1 MIWILIID
9 LHWGM
14 QLELD
19 FAYPDVT
26 DINTQSMDSQHCKLP
41 RGLIYAED
49 SNKVFFRSANY
60 RWARDGKKM
69 NIAAKQT

>member
-1 MIWILIID
+1 
-9 LHWGM
+9 M
-14 QLELD
+14 QLEWD

-49 SNKVFFRSANY
+49 SNKVYFFFRSANY
-60 RWARDGKKM
+60 RYEKKLKPGM
-69 NIAAKQT
+69 EKKLNIAAKQT

>member
-14 QLELD
+14 QRELD

-26 DINTQSMDSQHCKLP
+26 DINTQSMDSQHWKLP
-41 RGLIYAED
+41 RGLIYAEH
-49 SNKVFFRSANY
+49 SNKVFFYRSANDRY
-60 RWARDGKKM
+60 EKKLRPGM
-69 NIAAKQT
+69 EKK

>member
-19 FAYPDVT
+19 FAYLDVT
-26 DINTQSMDSQHCKLP
+26 DINTQSMDSQHWKLP
-41 RGLIYAED
+41 RGLTYAED
-49 SNKVFFRSANY
+49 SNKVFFIAQPTIDMKRS
-60 RWARDGKKM
+60 
-69 NIAAKQT
+69 